1 MVKQHLCIQK
11 CFGESRNAV
20 KTQIWLSLCVYLLFA
35 LLKKERNLPGSLH
48 TILHI
53 ISVHPFE
60 KVAIDQLLTKTL
72 PPPGAEV

>member
-20 KTQIWLSLCVYLLFA
+20 KTQIRISLCVYLLVA
-35 LLKKERNLPGSLH
+35 LLKKERTLPGSLH
-48 TILHI
+48 T

-60 KVAIDQLLTKTL
+60 KVAIDQLLAKTL
-72 PPPGAEV
+72 LPPGAEV